1 LPGTLKKGLKTA
13 SKKISFITQL
23 APDIRKKE
31 NFTHI
36 KRFQLLEVAQKVF
49 NSRGL
54 IERQKLLH
62 KPKGTITFWTVT
74 EIYRYL

>member
-1 LPGTLKKGLKTA
+1 M
-13 SKKISFITQL
+13 
-23 APDIRKKE
+23 
-31 NFTHI
+31 
-36 KRFQLLEVAQKVF
+36 LEVAQKVF